1 MPDEEWNSLLARLRS
16 DLEARNRGD
25 ISETDEEAWREV
37 LKRVLRYSQILSARA
52 HLDPNSALEIAQDI
66 LIKLQNPAT
75 LRRLRVAGSPDGYLF
90 VIVRNEVINTLRR
103 NRRAISSEVPLTEDL
118 ISAYDPTREKVRTD
132 QAERLRS
139 ALRSLRP
146 DDQQLLQMRFWQKMN
161 ITEIARRTGLKYS
174 TVAVRLFRILKNL
187 REKLGPNF

>member
-1 MPDEEWNSLLARLRS
+1 MPDEEWNSLLTRLRD

-25 ISETDEEAWREV
+25 TSETDEQAWREV

-52 HLDPNSALEIAQDI
+52 RLDPDSALEIAQEI

-103 NRRAISSEVPLTEDL
+103 KRRAISSEVALTEDL
-118 ISAYDPTREKVRTD
+118 ISAYDPTREKVRSD
-132 QAERLRS
+132 QAEQLRR

-146 DDQQLLQMRFWQKMN
+146 EDQQLLQMRFWQKMN
-161 ITEIARRTGLKYS
+161 ITEIARSTGLKYS

-187 REKLGPNF
+187 RERLGPNF